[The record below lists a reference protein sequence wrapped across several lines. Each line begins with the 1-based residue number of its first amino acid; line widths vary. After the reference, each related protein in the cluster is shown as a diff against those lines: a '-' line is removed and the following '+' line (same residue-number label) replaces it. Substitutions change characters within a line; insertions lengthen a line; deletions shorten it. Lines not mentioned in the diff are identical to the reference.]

1 MWYRCHAEL
10 IPAGYLDK
18 IAPKTVVAA
27 AQKGARKFWQ
37 VATQE
42 STGINTVTT
51 QPTYGSLN
59 EPTSMALAQLGSC
72 KCFTIAKR
80 STMLITDLFCY
91 LLQATFLSF

>member
-1 MWYRCHAEL
+1 MGCRCHAEL

-18 IAPKTVVAA
+18 IAPKTVAAA

-72 KCFTIAKR
+72 KYSTTTDRR
-80 STMLITDLFCY
+80 STLIFHLSYY
-91 LLQATFLSF
+91 LLQATFLSV